1 MYRRCLGCRPQL
13 FVPFQPDNRIDDLC
27 SKVVSAT
34 SDEELAVAI
43 AELRRELR
51 QHIDTLRNIATPQVP
66 LLYIDKDD
74 NDAT

>member
-1 MYRRCLGCRPQL
+1 
-13 FVPFQPDNRIDDLC
+13 
-27 SKVVSAT
+27 VSAT

-74 NDAT
+74 DDAA